1 MEGLKNL
8 LIFLNENWATI
19 VCIAGLTIALY
30 MKIMK
35 AIKDWKA
42 MTDDEKKAELERQI
56 EKAKEAIAQYILS
69 YVSQAEIDWAYEGKF
84 GEIKRAEV
92 IGKVFEAYPV
102 LTMVTD
108 QEELIG
114 YIDALI
120 EKALET
126 VRTTIRLESK

>member
-1 MEGLKNL
+1 MEGIKNL

-19 VCIAGLTIALY
+19 VCIAGLIITLY

-35 AIKDWKA
+35 TIKDWKS
-42 MTDDEKKAELERQI
+42 MTEEEKQAELERQI

-69 YVSQAEIDWAYEGKF
+69 YVSRAELDWAYEGKF

-114 YIDALI
+114 YIDTLI